1 MALLDLRGG
10 FLYEHKPS
18 LFPGGEITPTEMAL
32 WELYYSEKVKRQK
45 R

>member
-18 LFPGGEITPTEMAL
+18 LFPENEISGTELLL
-32 WELYYSEKVKRQK
+32 WELYYQQK
-45 R
+45 EARRK